1 MVNKTVEYKTKIIGG
16 NDVFYIGIC
25 DDEKEMCTQLE
36 EWCYKYG
43 KKKNIDLEV
52 YVWYTGESLCNDILK
67 DKECIDM
74 LFLDIELITT
84 DGIQV
89 GKFIREELKNL
100 ETTIIYISSKSSYAM
115 QLFQVQPLDFLIK
128 PLEVEEV
135 EKILDKSIRLYEMKN
150 QKFEYYSKGTFYKI
164 PYKEIIYFYSQN
176 KKINIITNGGEEQFN
191 GKLKAITSTLPHNFI
206 MIHQSYIINLDYMI
220 EGSYEL
226 VKMRGG
232 ILLNISQPYRKSVRE
247 RIMQNKWEEK

>member
-115 QLFQVQPLDFLIK
+115 QLFQVQPLGFLIK

-176 KKINIITNGGEEQFN
+176 KKINIITKVIRF
-191 GKLKAITSTLPHNFI
+191 SC
-206 MIHQSYIINLDYMI
+206 
-220 EGSYEL
+220 
-226 VKMRGG
+226 
-232 ILLNISQPYRKSVRE
+232 
-247 RIMQNKWEEK
+247 

>member
-115 QLFQVQPLDFLIK
+115 QLFQVQPLGFLIK

-191 GKLKAITSTLPHNFI
+191 GKLKAITSTLPYNFI
-206 MIHQSYIINLDYMI
+206 MIHQYNKFRLYD
-220 EGSYEL
+220 
-226 VKMRGG
+226 RGF
-232 ILLNISQPYRKSVRE
+232 LRISKNAGWNFVEY
-247 RIMQNKWEEK
+247 

>member
-36 EWCYKYG
+36 EWCYEYG
-43 KKKNIDLEV
+43 KKKNINVEV
-52 YVWYTGESLCNDILK
+52 YVWYTGESLCDDILK

-89 GKFIREELKNL
+89 GNFIREELKNL

-115 QLFQVQPLDFLIK
+115 QLFQVQPLGFLIK

-135 EKILDKSIRLYEMKN
+135 EKILDKSIQLYEMKN
-150 QKFEYYSKGTFYKI
+150 QKFEYYSKGIFYKI

-176 KKINIITNGGEEQFN
+176 KKINIITNAGEEQFN
-191 GKLKAITSTLPHNFI
+191 GKLKAITSLLPHNFI

-232 ILLNISQPYRKSVRE
+232 ILLNISQPYRKLVRD
-247 RIMQNKWEEK
+247 RIMQNKWGEK